1 MPIDRPRRRRAR
13 GAWRFAP
20 RCAAAAVAA
29 VLCWA
34 AVAQAQAAAAAVPAP
49 LLAACAACHGAGG
62 NAQIAQFPSLA
73 GQPKLF
79 IENQLVLIREGLRDV
94 PTMQQTMVGMS
105 DETIIGLAR
114 HFSALPL
121 QPRPGPPDAA
131 RVELG
136 ARIAKGML
144 CATCHLPSYLGQ
156 QQVPRLAGQNE
167 DYLLQAMKDFR
178 DKPGPGRDTLMSEA
192 LRGLKDDELGH
203 LAHYLA
209 RFGVAR

>member
-1 MPIDRPRRRRAR
+1 M
-13 GAWRFAP
+13 
-20 RCAAAAVAA
+20 
-29 VLCWA
+29 
-34 AVAQAQAAAAAVPAP
+34 AQAQAQAQPAAP
-49 LLAACAACHGAGG
+49 LLAACAACHGPGG
-62 NAQIAQFPSLA
+62 NAQIAQIPSLA

-94 PTMQQTMVGMS
+94 PTMKEVLVGMT
-105 DETIIGLAR
+105 DETIVALAR
-114 HFSALPL
+114 HYSALPL
-121 QPRPGPPDAA
+121 QPRPGPANPA

-136 ARIAKGML
+136 ARISKGML
-144 CATCHLPSYLGQ
+144 CGTCHLPNYVGQ

-209 RFGVAR
+209 RFGAAR